1 MIPTTSNGAPTP
13 AIQTEPELKDRT
25 TTPKGVLQKN
35 LKTMVYMG
43 VVLLLVVAMFVSSG
57 KKKGTTAAKAKDAAP
72 APQVQDNTANNVQAL
87 HTQLEIEHQRQQ
99 QEAAS
104 LAAAS
109 ASYGTPAQQAAA
121 ASYGATGQGITP
133 VPCVSGQACNVP
145 VGYAAGGVPQ
155 WGQGNG
161 GGGQAQISPEQQQMQ
176 QLAAKERERQYA
188 SRFESNL
195 VFSRTAQQEQQQP
208 GQGSAQEQGSPYG
221 ASTQPSQPTNLTAP
235 RAAGDERAAPAAA
248 ASAAPSYKR
257 AAEVNVSA
265 ASGQPYVIFEG
276 LSLDTILMNRLDGDA
291 AGPVKVL
298 VSNPVYSH
306 DHQHVLIPEG
316 TIVLGEARK
325 IGGSGIGQQRRIAVV
340 FHRMIMPDGFSADL
354 DKFHGLDQIGE
365 EGLKD
370 KVNNHYLQIFGT
382 SIALGVISGAAQIT
396 QGGSGYSSTGSQAFV
411 NGAAGG
417 ISQQATAV
425 LDKFIQIPPTITIR
439 EGHRVKVYFTQDMLL
454 PAYTNHAIPQTF

>member
-1 MIPTTSNGAPTP
+1 MIPTTSNGAPAP
-13 AIQTEPELKDRT
+13 ATQTEPELKNRT
-25 TTPKGVLQKN
+25 TTPRGVLQKN

-57 KKKGTTAAKAKDAAP
+57 KKKGTAGAKAKDATP
-72 APQVQDNTANNVQAL
+72 APQIQDNTANNVQAL

-121 ASYGATGQGITP
+121 ASYGATGQGIAP
-133 VPCVSGQACNVP
+133 VPCVPGQVCNIP
-145 VGYAAGGVPQ
+145 ATYAAGGVPQ
-155 WGQGNG
+155 GGQGNG
-161 GGGQAQISPEQQQMQ
+161 GGGQAQVSPEQQQMQ

-195 VFSRTAQQEQQQP
+195 VFTRTAQQEQQGQGQ
-208 GQGSAQEQGSPYG
+208 GQGSAQEQGSPY
-221 ASTQPSQPTNLTAP
+221 AARTQPGQATNLTAP
-235 RAAGDERAAPAAA
+235 RAAGEESSAPA
-248 ASAAPSYKR
+248 AAPSYKR

-306 DHQHVLIPEG
+306 DHQHILIPEG

-354 DKFHGLDQIGE
+354 DQFHGLDQIGE

-370 KVNNHYLQIFGT
+370 KLNNHYLQIFGT

-411 NGAAGG
+411 NGASGG

-425 LDKFIQIPPTITIR
+425 LDKFIQIPPSITIR

-454 PAYTNHAIPQTF
+454 PAYTNHTIPQTF

>member
-1 MIPTTSNGAPTP
+1 MIPTASNGAPTP
-13 AIQTEPELKDRT
+13 AIQAEPELKDRT

-57 KKKGTTAAKAKDAAP
+57 KKKGTAAAKAKDAAP

-109 ASYGTPAQQAAA
+109 GSYVTPAQQAAA
-121 ASYGATGQGITP
+121 ASYGATGQGIAP
-133 VPCVSGQACNVP
+133 VPCVPGEVCNVP

-155 WGQGNG
+155 SSQGNG
-161 GGGQAQISPEQQQMQ
+161 GGGQAQVSPEQQQMQ

-195 VFSRTAQQEQQQP
+195 VFSRTNQQEQQQ
-208 GQGSAQEQGSPYG
+208 GQGSAQEQGSSYA
-221 ASTQPSQPTNLTAP
+221 ASTQPGQPTNLTAP
-235 RAAGDERAAPAAA
+235 RAAGEERAARAAVATA
-248 ASAAPSYKR
+248 AQSYKR

-325 IGGSGIGQQRRIAVV
+325 IGGAGIGQQRRIAVV

-354 DKFHGLDQIGE
+354 DQFHGLDQIGE

-411 NGAAGG
+411 NGASSG

-439 EGHRVKVYFTQDMLL
+439 EGHRVKVYLTQDMLL
-454 PAYTNHAIPQTF
+454 PAYTNHTIPQSF